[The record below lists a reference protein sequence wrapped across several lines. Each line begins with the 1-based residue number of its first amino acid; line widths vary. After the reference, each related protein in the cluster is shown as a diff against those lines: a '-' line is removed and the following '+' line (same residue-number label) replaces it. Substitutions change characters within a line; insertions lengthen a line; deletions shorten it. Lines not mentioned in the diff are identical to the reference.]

1 MKKLVTG
8 IFIVLLSA
16 MVINRCAATE
26 TGKPSLIANSQESTS
41 EDLDPI
47 DKVERECISK
57 TASTYEMNRCSQIAQ
72 QSWEKD
78 IQNSLVELKKFLSS
92 EDYKKL
98 QLSQSS
104 WENYKNKDYALINSV
119 ISYKQGTMYLNF
131 REGWRTEIVK
141 QRALILREYLN
152 TFKEE

>member
-1 MKKLVTG
+1 
-8 IFIVLLSA
+8 

>member
-8 IFIVLLSA
+8 IFIVLLLA

-57 TASTYEMNRCSQIAQ
+57 TASTYEMNKCSQIAQ

-98 QLSQSS
+98 QLSQSY

-131 REGWRTEIVK
+131 REGLRTEIVK

-152 TFKEE
+152 TLKEE

>member
-1 MKKLVTG
+1 MKKIVTG
-8 IFIVLLSA
+8 FFIVLLSS
-16 MVINRCAATE
+16 MVMNICAATE
-26 TGKPSLIANSQESTS
+26 TSKPFSIANSQESTS

-47 DKVERECISK
+47 DKNERECISK

>member
-16 MVINRCAATE
+16 MVINGCAATE
-26 TGKPSLIANSQESTS
+26 TCKPSLIADSQESTS

>member
-26 TGKPSLIANSQESTS
+26 TGKPSLIANSQENTS

-57 TASTYEMNRCSQIAQ
+57 TASTYEMNKCSQIAQ

-98 QLSQSS
+98 QLSQSY

-131 REGWRTEIVK
+131 CEGWRTEIVK

>member
-1 MKKLVTG
+1 MKKIVTVF
-8 IFIVLLSA
+8 FIVLLSS
-16 MVINRCAATE
+16 MVMNICAATE

-57 TASTYEMNRCSQIAQ
+57 TASTYEMNKCSQIAQ

-98 QLSQSS
+98 QLSQSY

-131 REGWRTEIVK
+131 CEGLRTEIVK

-152 TFKEE
+152 TLKEE

>member
-104 WENYKNKDYALINSV
+104 WENYIDKEYGFINSLT
-119 ISYKQGTMYLNF
+119 SYTQGTMHLNT
-131 REGWRTEIVK
+131 REGWRTEILK

-152 TFKEE
+152 IFKR

>member
-1 MKKLVTG
+1 MQKLVTG
-8 IFIVLLSA
+8 IFIVLLST
-16 MVINRCAATE
+16 MVISGSTASE
-26 TGKPSLIANSQESTS
+26 TVKPSLTKNSQESTS

-47 DKVERECISK
+47 DKAERDCISK
-57 TASTYEMNRCSQIAQ
+57 TGNTNEMNRCSQIAQ

-78 IQNSLVELKKFLSS
+78 IQNNLAELKKFLSS

-104 WENYKNKDYALINSV
+104 WKNYKNKDYELINSV

-152 TFKEE
+152 TLKEE